1 MKVVIADDHRI
12 FLSGLQFLL
21 ENYFENLEITQFDNG
36 KDVLEHV
43 LHNPVDIVI
52 ADIDMPHMNGL
63 ELCKEISD
71 KNISAK
77 VIILTMHKDVEML
90 KLAFYHGALG
100 YLVKENTSDELVDC
114 IQAVLK
120 GEKYLAKE
128 VRDQEQKIFK
138 DKKINPQIAEILDSL
153 TNTELKTL
161 KLVGQNY
168 SSKEIADLL
177 FVSVKSVDNYRSRIC
192 KKLNLDAKKNSL
204 LMWVLDN
211 KVIIDNLHE

>member
-21 ENYFENLEITQFDNG
+21 NNYFENIEIIQFENG
-36 KDVLEHV
+36 RDVLDYVCE
-43 LHNPVDIVI
+43 NDVDII
-52 ADIDMPHMNGL
+52 LADIDMPFMNGL
-63 ELCKEISD
+63 ELCKQINER
-71 KNISAK
+71 NINSK
-77 VIILTMHKDVEML
+77 VIILTMHKDIEML
-90 KLAFYHGALG
+90 KLAFFHGAKG

-114 IQAVLK
+114 IQTVLK

-128 VRDQEQKIFK
+128 VRDQQEKIFK
-138 DKKINPQIAEILDSL
+138 DKKINPHLADILDSL
-153 TNTELKTL
+153 TSTELKTL

-192 KKLNLDAKKNSL
+192 KKLNLDPKKNSL
-204 LMWVLDN
+204 LMWVMEN
-211 KVIIDNLHE
+211 RAIIENLHE